1 MRKVLCAIA
10 LALPVVAFTQAPADS
25 VSPRAKQLHD
35 RAIVVD
41 AHSDTTQRL
50 IFDDAF
56 DIGKRNPNG
65 NIDIP
70 RMREGGL
77 DALFFSIWVPSEVTG
92 PTAVKRALDQIDA
105 VREAVRTHPHD
116 LMLATTAA
124 DVRKAAA
131 DHKIAALMGM
141 EGGHMID
148 DDLRLLRVYAALGV
162 RYMTLTHYKNND
174 WADSSTDTAAHNGLT
189 AFGKAV
195 VREMNRLGMIVDISH
210 VADKTFFDAIETTR
224 APMIASHSSSR
235 AIANHARNLTDDM
248 MRALA
253 RNGGVVMINYHAA
266 FLSEPFRVASERKS
280 GNALAASDAVSK
292 KCGGNEAC
300 ATMETERLDH
310 EAMRN
315 GDLPKVTWEAIVE
328 HIDRAVKTA
337 GIDHVG
343 LGSDFDGATMP
354 LGMEDA
360 SKLPT
365 ITDALLRKGYSEADI
380 EKVLGGNILRVMEA
394 VAKVALLAR
403 PRVGAVGGRRHSAVS
418 ACLILERK
426 PTLSCLLRHDPKHDP
441 STARAGASRRSVQR
455 AIARLQQACIRAR
468 SVQADERMHGRDAS
482 VGPKLKHRPGV
493 GTTAAGGGAVQDA
506 IGRFQQ
512 RPQRR

>member
-1 MRKVLCAIA
+1 MRRVLCAIA
-10 LALPVVAFTQAPADS
+10 LAIPVVVFTQVPADS
-25 VSPRAKQLHD
+25 LSPRAKQLHD

-41 AHSDTTQRL
+41 SHDDTTQRL
-50 IFDDAF
+50 IFDKAF

-70 RMREGGL
+70 RMRQGGL

-162 RYMTLTHYKNND
+162 RYMTLTHYKNNN
-174 WADSSTDTAAHNGLT
+174 WADSSTDKAAHNGLT
-189 AFGKAV
+189 TFGKDV
-195 VREMNRLGMIVDISH
+195 VREMNRLGVMVDISH
-210 VADKTFFDAIETTR
+210 VADKTFFDAIETTK

-235 AIANHARNLTDDM
+235 VIANHARNMTDDM

-266 FLSEPFRVASERKS
+266 FLSEEFRVASEKKS
-280 GNALAASDAVSK
+280 GNVFGAIDAVSK

-300 ATMETERLDH
+300 ATMEGERIDH
-310 EAMRN
+310 EAMMK
-315 GDLPKVTWEAIVE
+315 GDLPKVTWEKIIE
-328 HIDRAVKTA
+328 HIDHAVKTA
-337 GIDHVG
+337 GVDHVG

-360 SKLPT
+360 SKLPK
-365 ITDALLRKGYSEADI
+365 ITDALLKKGYSEADI
-380 EKVLGGNILRVMEA
+380 EKILGGNILRVMEA
-394 VAKVALLAR
+394 VERLK
-403 PRVGAVGGRRHSAVS
+403 GA
-418 ACLILERK
+418 
-426 PTLSCLLRHDPKHDP
+426 
-441 STARAGASRRSVQR
+441 
-455 AIARLQQACIRAR
+455 
-468 SVQADERMHGRDAS
+468 
-482 VGPKLKHRPGV
+482 
-493 GTTAAGGGAVQDA
+493 
-506 IGRFQQ
+506 
-512 RPQRR
+512 